1 MCGVGRREGERGGKG
16 PPNEAPIKP
25 HTYKVLL
32 LRGYLKQ
39 TIRLLALFASLGHV
53 EGDGGGATHL

>member
-1 MCGVGRREGERGGKG
+1 MCGVGRGTGVGSSKLS
-16 PPNEAPIKP
+16 PLKKP
-25 HTYKVLL
+25 QTYRVKL

-39 TIRLLALFASLGHV
+39 TIRLLALFTSLGHV